1 MTEEQLAELG
11 YLGYL
16 ISHTEDGRVLIEGSS
31 NGIDWLIEDD
41 FGIWWVY
48 EYTSSDTFISV
59 DAFGVFEQ
67 AHECARN
74 LR

>member
-16 ISHTEDGRVLIEGSS
+16 TTRTDDGRILIEGSS
-31 NGIDWLIEDD
+31 NGIDWLIEED
-41 FGIWWVY
+41 FDAWWVY
-48 EYTSSDTFISV
+48 EYTAGDTFISV
-59 DAFGVFEQ
+59 DAFGIFEQ